1 MRTSAEERAANLAR
15 EPMRPAGP
23 RLGFFRGTAQS
34 VRDIVGQRELLGL
47 LVRREIKA
55 KYKDSALGFLWTLIR
70 PLAMLLI
77 YYVALGKFL
86 EAERNI
92 PSFAIFIYSGLTAW
106 TLHSEI
112 ISIGSSSIVAN
123 SGLIKK
129 VYLPREVFPLSVVG
143 SAIVNFSIQ
152 MLILIGATAV
162 ARQFPMG
169 SRWLYFPLSLLVLIV
184 FATAFALLL
193 SAVNVYLRDVQY
205 LVEVAL
211 LIFFWASP
219 IVYSWKLV
227 TGALDKAALSGTWVE
242 ELYLANPVT
251 LVILGFQRTFWVA
264 GDDQPIPPDLGARLG
279 IALAVGLVFLW
290 LSQRVFS
297 RLQSNF
303 AQEL

>member
-1 MRTSAEERAANLAR
+1 MSTPAEERAANLAL
-15 EPMRPAGP
+15 EPMRPAGA

-34 VRDIVGQRELLGL
+34 VRDIVGKRELLGL
-47 LVRREIKA
+47 LVRREMKA

-77 YYVALGKFL
+77 YWIALGKFL
-86 EAERNI
+86 EAERHI

-112 ISIGSSSIVAN
+112 VSIGSSSIVAN

-129 VYLPREVFPLSVVG
+129 VYLPREVFPLAVVG
-143 SAIVNFSIQ
+143 SAIVNFSFQ
-152 MLILIGATAV
+152 MVILIGATAV
-162 ARQFPMG
+162 SRQLPLG
-169 SRWLYFPLSLLVLIV
+169 TRWLYFPLSLLVLII
-184 FATAFALLL
+184 FATALALLL

-219 IVYSWKLV
+219 IVYSWRLV
-227 TGALDKAALSGTWVE
+227 TGALDTAGLSGTWVE
-242 ELYLANPVT
+242 DVYLANPMT
-251 LVILGFQRTFWVA
+251 LVVLGFQQTFWVA
-264 GDDQPIPPDLGARLG
+264 GDAQPVPPDLGARLG
-279 IALAVGLVFLW
+279 LALAVGVVLLW
-290 LSQRVFS
+290 LCQRVFA

>member
-1 MRTSAEERAANLAR
+1 MRTPAEERAANLAR

-34 VRDIVGQRELLGL
+34 VRDIIGQRELLGL

-77 YYVALGKFL
+77 YWVALGKFL
-86 EAERNI
+86 EAERHI

-143 SAIVNFSIQ
+143 SAIINFGFQ
-152 MLILIGATAV
+152 MVILIGATAV
-162 ARQFPMG
+162 ARQFPTG
-169 SRWLYFPLSLLVLIV
+169 TRWLYFPLSLIVLIV
-184 FATAFALLL
+184 FATALALLL

-227 TGALDKAALSGTWVE
+227 TGALDSAGLSGSWVE
-242 ELYLANPVT
+242 EVYLANPVT
-251 LVILGFQRTFWVA
+251 LVVLGFQRTFWIA
-264 GDDQPIPPDLGARLG
+264 GDEQPVPPDLGARLG
-279 IALAVGLVFLW
+279 LALAVGIVLLW
-290 LSQRVFS
+290 LCQRIFA